1 MNLFNDLENI
11 IFFENQNHPNHFAKS
26 EKTGSFFF
34 EIFSPFFSKV
44 YIMKIFWIIFFYGR
58 KIFGLR
64 FFIVAGRK
72 KKAKSSIKRS
82 SPFCA
87 SVHFNMKSQTAI
99 ILILVFV
106 TLSVT
111 NGAHLY
117 ANAGLLLKLF
127 GLFPYNNNYNSVVV
141 IYGEHSVW
149 KSLKMSH
156 PKLRAKLTTKSSSI
170 CLNPRHTQI

>member
-1 MNLFNDLENI
+1 MRS
-11 IFFENQNHPNHFAKS
+11 S
-26 EKTGSFFF
+26 E
-34 EIFSPFFSKV
+34 
-44 YIMKIFWIIFFYGR
+44 GR
-58 KIFGLR
+58 FLYNVHH
-64 FFIVAGRK
+64 IVTGRK

-127 GLFPYNNNYNSVVV
+127 GLFPSNNNYNTVVD
-141 IYGEHSVW
+141 IYGKHSV
-149 KSLKMSH
+149 
-156 PKLRAKLTTKSSSI
+156 
-170 CLNPRHTQI
+170 